1 MTVAGFLAFA
11 GEPARLGHLLSNLVP
26 AREGPPR
33 LNRILDAGDLVIFT
47 SPETEQ
53 SVLAEERGLLI
64 GRLFRGTDPAERV
77 HDLSLSESRHAGWS
91 GGKALLSGTWGGYA
105 ALLRDDG
112 KVTVLRDPSG
122 AIPVYHCEAGGVRAF
137 FSHEDFAGDLGLADR
152 DVDEEFL
159 RQWLSFPFLRTR
171 RTGIAGVEELLPG
184 TSCTVQGDHRVL
196 ASVWTPWK
204 WASAQER
211 IGDFDDA
218 ARRVRTTAL
227 GTVAPQLAG
236 YDRPLLE
243 LSGGLDSS
251 IVAACLATAGVPF
264 RAVNFV
270 TSLPDGDERDYARI
284 VASALGVPLTEI
296 DEDPRPLDLEPGT
309 SRPLRPSL
317 SPVLQPLNRAFAAHA
332 QSIGADRFVT
342 GAGGDNLFC
351 YLTTAAPVID
361 AAAALGM
368 RRAFGVLRDVAE
380 LGGCTVWTAFGFAAR
395 KKLAHAERPRWKRD
409 ERFLALNAIAA
420 APDDHP
426 WLEAPPDALPGKIEH
441 VVSLVRAQHFL
452 EPKYPSGE
460 ALLHPLLNQP
470 LIELC
475 LSVPTWLWLRGGR
488 NRAVARAAFADLL
501 PEEIILRR
509 TKGRLESMC
518 ARAYEANRDRI
529 AALLL
534 DGQLARRGLIDLA
547 RLEAY
552 LRAPGPPRDVDY
564 FRIFDLASLELW
576 LRSGRSD

>member
-11 GEPARLGHLLSNLVP
+11 GEPERIRHSLSKLVP
-26 AREGPPR
+26 ARMKPPR
-33 LNRILDAGDLVIFT
+33 LNRVLDADDLIVFS

-53 SVLAEERGLLI
+53 LLLAEERGVLI
-64 GRLFRGTDPAERV
+64 GRLFRGVNPGERV
-77 HDLSLSESRHAGWS
+77 QTLSLSESRHAGWS
-91 GGKALLSGTWGGYA
+91 GGKALIEGAWGGYA
-105 ALLRDDG
+105 GFLRDEN

-122 AIPVYHCEAGGVRAF
+122 AIPVYHCETGGVRAF
-137 FSHEDFAGDLGLADR
+137 FSHEGLAVDLGLDDR
-152 DVDEEFL
+152 EVDEEFL

-184 TSCTVQGDHRVL
+184 TSCTVQGGQLTV
-196 ASVWTPWK
+196 ASVWSPWSS
-204 WASAQER
+204 ASPER
-211 IGDFDDA
+211 QLGDFDEA
-218 ARRVRTTAL
+218 ARRVRATAL
-227 GTVAPQLAG
+227 GTVALQLAG
-236 YDRPLLE
+236 AECPILE

-251 IVAACLATAGVPF
+251 IVAACLATAGLPF

-270 TSLPDGDERDYARI
+270 TKLPDGDERDYARI
-284 VASALGVPLTEI
+284 AASALHVPLTEI
-296 DEDPRPLDLEPGT
+296 DEDPRPLDLEPC
-309 SRPLRPSL
+309 RLRALRPSL

-342 GAGGDNLFC
+342 GAGGDNLLC
-351 YLTTAAPVID
+351 YLTTAAPVLD

-368 RRAFGVLRDVAE
+368 RKAFGVLRDVAE
-380 LGGCTVWTAFGFAAR
+380 LGGCTIWTAMGFAVRKRLASAR
-395 KKLAHAERPRWKRD
+395 RSRWKQD
-409 ERFLALNAIAA
+409 DRFLAPEAIAA
-420 APDDHP
+420 QPDDHP
-426 WLEAPPDALPGKIEH
+426 WLEAPPGALPGKFEH

-452 EPKYPSGE
+452 EPNYASGE

-488 NRAVARAAFADLL
+488 NRAVARAAFADVL

-518 ARAYEANRDRI
+518 ARAYETNRDRI
-529 AALLL
+529 ATMLL
-534 DGQLARRGLIDLA
+534 DGELAGRGLLDLV

-552 LRAPGPPRDVDY
+552 LHAARPPRDVDY
-564 FRIFDLASLELW
+564 FRIFDLVSLELW
-576 LRSGRSD
+576 LRSGRS